1 MRNTIDFDEIDEHG
15 PQDFEGT
22 FEIGPAELDRDEV
35 AAIGPVTIEAHA
47 ARGDA
52 EHEYLVDGTVRFSAD
67 YNCSRC
73 LEPYPIANSSAFH
86 VRFRPRPTVSEEN
99 EEVEITA
106 AEELDVEFYTDRAVP
121 LRDLAVEQLQLT
133 IPMKPLC
140 DDACLGL
147 CPQCGANRNRE
158 QCGCEE
164 SVVDQRWGALREIR
178 EQLAKKKNI

>member
-1 MRNTIDFDEIDEHG
+1 MRTTIDFDEIDEHG
-15 PQDFEGT
+15 PQDFEAS
-22 FEIGPAELDRDEV
+22 FEIPAAELDRDEV
-35 AAIGPVTIEAHA
+35 AAIGPVRIEAHA
-47 ARGDA
+47 DKGDA
-52 EHEYLVDGTVRFSAD
+52 GNEYLVDGTVRFSAD

-73 LEPYPIANSSAFH
+73 LEPYPIANSSSFH

-106 AEELDVEFYTDRAVP
+106 AEELDVEFYNDRSVP

-140 DDACLGL
+140 DEACLGL
-147 CPQCGANRNRE
+147 CPQCGANRNSE
-158 QCGCEE
+158 QCRCEE
-164 SVVDQRWGALREIR
+164 SVVDPRWGALQEFR